1 MVILVKRD
9 EGLID
14 LMMKEFKTA
23 SKTTVKKMIAHGS
36 VRVNGKMVT
45 NPAVAVKSG
54 DSVEYTRQ
62 TFIPGKIKPPYPI
75 VFEDEHI
82 MIAEK
87 PAGLLTIGDR
97 GLGGTSFYK
106 IMLEHIKAT
115 SKGKERIFVV
125 HRLDREVSGLI
136 LFSKSEALQEQ
147 FKNQWPSTKKLYYA
161 LVEGVVKDD
170 AGTIRSWLMEGR
182 DQKVFSVKEQ
192 EGAKQAV
199 THYRV
204 MDRTADFTLLEVAL
218 ETGRK
223 NQIRVHLS
231 EMGCPVVGD
240 RRYGADDRY
249 ERRIRLHAFYLSF
262 HHPVTGKLV
271 EAKSRMP
278 KGFLVLRPEDE
289 KYK

>member
-1 MVILVKRD
+1 MIFEVKK
-9 EGLID
+9 EMTLGEVMLE
-14 LMMKEFKTA
+14 EFKTA
-23 SKTTVKKMIAHGS
+23 SKTTVKKLITHGS

-45 NPAVAVKSG
+45 NPAEAVKQG

-62 TFIPGKIKPPYPI
+62 TYVPTKIKPPYP
-75 VFEDEHI
+75 VYFEDDHI
-82 MIAEK
+82 LITEK
-87 PAGLLTIGDR
+87 PPGLLTIGDR

-106 IMLEHIKAT
+106 IMLDHVKEA
-115 SKGKERIFVV
+115 SKGKERIYVV

-136 LFSKSEALQEQ
+136 LFAKSEAIQEQ
-147 FKNQWPSTKKLYYA
+147 FKNQWHASKKLYYA

-170 AGTIRSWLMEGR
+170 TGTIRTWLTEGR
-182 DQKVFSVKEQ
+182 DQKVYSVKVQ
-192 EGAKQAV
+192 EGAKLAI

-204 MDRTADFTLLEVAL
+204 MDRTPDFTLLEVEL

-249 ERRIRLHAFYLSF
+249 ERRIRLHAFYLAF
-262 HHPVTGKLV
+262 NHPVTGKLI
-271 EAKSRMP
+271 EAKSKMP
-278 KGFLVLRPEDE
+278 KGFLVLRPENE